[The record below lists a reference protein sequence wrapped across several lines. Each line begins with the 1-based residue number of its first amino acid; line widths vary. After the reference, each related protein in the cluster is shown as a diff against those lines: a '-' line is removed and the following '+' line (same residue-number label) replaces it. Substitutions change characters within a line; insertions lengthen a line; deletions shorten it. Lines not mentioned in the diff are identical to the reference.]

1 VRSTKEPRGITDARP
16 KRSTDARRRFCAEHR
31 GTEGEPQDKA
41 KEEHRCEAQV
51 SCGAPRNQ
59 GEAPMRGR
67 RGAPMRGGGFVRST
81 EEPRGNT
88 KVRPKRST
96 DARRRFRAEHR
107 GTEGE
112 HRGKAEEEHRCE
124 AQVLCGAPRN
134 RGGSPRQGQ
143 RGAPMR
149 GAGFVRSPEEPR
161 GSTEARPKRSKG
173 ARRISRA
180 KKTTILDSIDSCNEN
195 IQTRPSVTNPNY
207 RP

>member
-96 DARRRFRAEHR
+96 DARQRFRAEHRGTEGNTKVRPKRSTDARRRFRAEHR

-112 HRGKAEEEHRCE
+112 HQGKAEEEHRCE

-134 RGGSPRQGQ
+134 RGEAPRRGR
-143 RGAPMR
+143 RGAR
-149 GAGFVRSPEEPR
+149 GRDE
-161 GSTEARPKRSKG
+161 
-173 ARRISRA
+173 
-180 KKTTILDSIDSCNEN
+180 
-195 IQTRPSVTNPNY
+195 
-207 RP
+207 